1 MKDAKT
7 QLREY
12 LDTLIHRFLNTKSL
26 YQELKRIYGWKTP
39 KRFEA
44 YNLGTYF
51 FELAEYSLLRII
63 LVEMSMLLS
72 KNEERSLIDWLK
84 KAREHAASLGP
95 TRYNPSSGG
104 ERQPIKEKEYR
115 ALIDRHKNRLD
126 AQQNVIDRIKARRD
140 KAIAHLDS
148 AYFNNLK
155 ALDKHYPLTYSDI
168 DRLMDVVSDI
178 LRKHHSCLFKAD
190 LRMEILSTRNVDL
203 VLNYARAFQR
213 ARKDRALIK
222 KGFKPVA
229 YMRDE
234 YEGGKKKVACI
245 LNSNTP

>member
-1 MKDAKT
+1 MKNPKT

-26 YQELKRIYGWKTP
+26 YQKLKRIYGWKTP

-51 FELAEYSLLRII
+51 FELAEYSLLRIV

-95 TRYNPSSGG
+95 TRYSPSYSGG

-126 AQQNVIDRIKARRD
+126 AQ
-140 KAIAHLDS
+140 
-148 AYFNNLK
+148 
-155 ALDKHYPLTYSDI
+155 
-168 DRLMDVVSDI
+168 
-178 LRKHHSCLFKAD
+178 LRS
-190 LRMEILSTRNVDL
+190 
-203 VLNYARAFQR
+203 
-213 ARKDRALIK
+213 
-222 KGFKPVA
+222 
-229 YMRDE
+229 
-234 YEGGKKKVACI
+234 
-245 LNSNTP
+245 

>member
-1 MKDAKT
+1 MKNPKT

-12 LDTLIHRFLNTKSL
+12 LDVLIHRFLNTKSL

-39 KRFEA
+39 KRFQA
-44 YNLGTYF
+44 YNLGAYF
-51 FELAEYSLLRII
+51 FELAEYSLLRIV

-95 TRYNPSSGG
+95 TCYNPSYSGG
-104 ERQPIKEKEYR
+104 ERRPIKEKEYR
-115 ALIDRHKNRLD
+115 ALIDRHTNRLD
-126 AQQNVIDRIKARRD
+126 AQQKVIDRIKARRN
-140 KAIAHLDS
+140 KAIAHFDS
-148 AYFNNLK
+148 AYFNNLN
-155 ALDKHYPLTYSDI
+155 ALDKRYPLTYSDI
-168 DRLMDVVSDI
+168 DRLMDLVGEI

-190 LRMEILSTRNVDL
+190 PRMEILSTRNVDL

-222 KGFKPVA
+222 NGFKPVA
-229 YMRDE
+229 YMQDE
-234 YEGGKKKVACI
+234 YERE
-245 LNSNTP
+245 

>member
-1 MKDAKT
+1 MKNPKT
-7 QLREY
+7 QLHEY
-12 LDTLIHRFLNTKSL
+12 LGTLIHRFLNTKSL

-51 FELAEYSLLRII
+51 FELAEYSLLRIV

-72 KNEERSLIDWLK
+72 KNEERSLIDWLR
-84 KAREHAASLGP
+84 KAREHAPSLRP
-95 TRYNPSSGG
+95 THYNPSYSASD
-104 ERQPIKEKEYR
+104 RQPINEKEYR
-115 ALIDRHKNRLD
+115 ALIDSHKSRLD
-126 AQQNVIDRIKARRD
+126 AQQHVIDRIKAHRD
-140 KAIAHLDS
+140 KAIAHFDS
-148 AYFNNLK
+148 AYFNNPK
-155 ALDKHYPLTYSDI
+155 ALNKYPLTYSDI
-168 DRLMDVVSDI
+168 DRLMDVVSEI
-178 LRKHHSCLFKAD
+178 LRKHHSCLSKAD

-229 YMRDE
+229 YLRDE
-234 YEGGKKKVACI
+234 YEGDK
-245 LNSNTP
+245 

>member
-1 MKDAKT
+1 MKNPNT

-12 LDTLIHRFLNTKSL
+12 LDTLIQRFLNTKSL
-26 YQELKRIYGWKTP
+26 YQELKCVYGWKTP

-44 YNLGTYF
+44 YNLGAYF
-51 FELAEYSLLRII
+51 FELAEYSLLRVI
-63 LVEMSMLLS
+63 LVELSMLLS
-72 KNEERSLIDWLK
+72 KNEVRSLIDWLE

-95 TRYNPSSGG
+95 TCYNPSYSGG
-104 ERQPIKEKEYR
+104 ERQPMKEKEYC
-115 ALIDRHKNRLD
+115 ALIDRHKSRLD

-140 KAIAHLDS
+140 KAIAHFDS

-155 ALDKHYPLTYSDI
+155 ALDKRYPLAYSEI

-178 LRKHHSCLFKAD
+178 LRKHYSCLFKAD
-190 LRMEILSTRNVDL
+190 LRMEILSTRNIDL

-213 ARKDRALIK
+213 TRKDRALIR
-222 KGFKPVA
+222 KGFKPGA

-234 YEGGKKKVACI
+234 YEEDK
-245 LNSNTP
+245 

>member
-1 MKDAKT
+1 MKNPKT

-44 YNLGTYF
+44 YNLGTDF
-51 FELAEYSLLRII
+51 FELAEYSVLRIV

-72 KNEERSLIDWLK
+72 KNEERSLIDWLE
-84 KAREHAASLGP
+84 KAKEHSASLGP
-95 TRYNPSSGG
+95 TRYNPSYSGG
-104 ERQPIKEKEYR
+104 ERQPINEKEYR
-115 ALIDRHKNRLD
+115 ALIDSHKNRLD

-140 KAIAHLDS
+140 KAIAHFDS
-148 AYFNNLK
+148 AYFNDLK
-155 ALDKHYPLTYSDI
+155 ALDEQYPLTYSDI

-178 LRKHHSCLFKAD
+178 LRKQYSCLFKTD
-190 LRMEILSTRNVDL
+190 LGMEISSVRNVDK
-203 VLNYARAFQR
+203 VLTYARAFQR
-213 ARKDRALIK
+213 ARRDRALIK
-222 KGFKPVA
+222 KGFKPID

-234 YEGGKKKVACI
+234 YEVDK
-245 LNSNTP
+245 